1 MSNEDEISNEQS
13 EEEAARIALQSMVDT
28 EIKNKEKQKEEE
40 AAKLRDI
47 KITDIVTKADLNAAL
62 EKIAKDQ
69 EALKTLLLKA
79 KAQGKATINQQ
90 SGDKMSELKRIYGDL
105 IDF

>member
-13 EEEAARIALQSMVDT
+13 EEEAARLALQSMVDT
-28 EIKNKEKQKEEE
+28 EIKNKEKQKEDE

-47 KITDIVTKADLNAAL
+47 KITEIVTKADLNAAL

-69 EALKTLLLKA
+69 GALKTLLLKA

>member
-13 EEEAARIALQSMVDT
+13 EEEAARLALQSMVDT
-28 EIKNKEKQKEEE
+28 EIKNKEKQKEDE

-47 KITDIVTKADLNAAL
+47 KITEIVTKADLNAAL